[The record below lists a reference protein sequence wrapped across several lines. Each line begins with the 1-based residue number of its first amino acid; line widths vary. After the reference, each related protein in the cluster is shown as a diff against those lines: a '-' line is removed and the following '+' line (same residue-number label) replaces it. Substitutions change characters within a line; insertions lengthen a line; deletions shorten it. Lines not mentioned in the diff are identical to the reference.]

1 MSRRDRSRL
10 GPSPRRDASRAAA
23 SLPPRWSWPQLYSDS
38 EGADCVET
46 APATDT
52 VHVRD
57 SKDTRRPALTFPRTT
72 WTRFL
77 QHTER

>member
-1 MSRRDRSRL
+1 MSH
-10 GPSPRRDASRAAA
+10 PEHTAAPVTA
-23 SLPPRWSWPQLYSDS
+23 LSWFKSSYSDS
-38 EGADCVET
+38 EGAECVEI
-46 APATDT
+46 AAATET